1 MYLDRQW
8 RAYTVPRVAVFWL
21 MSIGLFWNSIGAVS
35 NTFYN
40 HQKLGF
46 RTHPNYKM
54 LGAGW
59 SHFYLLRPMF
69 CKYSI
74 SFELSVIK

>member
-8 RAYTVPRVAVFWL
+8 RAYTCPRVAVFWFL
-21 MSIGLFWNSIGAVS
+21 SVGLFWNSIGAVS

-59 SHFYLLRPMF
+59 SLFYLLRPMF
-69 CKYSI
+69 CKYFRSV
-74 SFELSVIK
+74 EVIK